1 MSLVKM
7 RNFLIFFICHLCYHD
22 INCETTKE
30 KDLVSN
36 SNNYTKETIEHKVEY
51 NSIIVTKDVSANLN
65 EDSERTKVISTSVLC
80 LVLICVIIGLIL
92 LSQVILHL
100 RNFIQFGIFPSVCE
114 KCWWETRYPNW
125 SMKYSYK

>member
-7 RNFLIFFICHLCYHD
+7 RNFLIFVICHLCYHD

-36 SNNYTKETIEHKVEY
+36 SHNYTKETIEHKVGY
-51 NSIIVTKDVSANLN
+51 NSIIVTKGVGAHFD
-65 EDSERTKVISTSVLC
+65 EDPEQTKDTSTSILC

-92 LSQVILHL
+92 LLQIILHL
-100 RNFIQFGIFPSVCE
+100 RNFIRFGILPSICE
-114 KCWWETRYPNW
+114 KCWWETRYPN
-125 SMKYSYK
+125 

>member
-7 RNFLIFFICHLCYHD
+7 RNFLIYFIYHLFYHD

-36 SNNYTKETIEHKVEY
+36 NHNYTKETLEHKVVY
-51 NSIIVTKDVSANLN
+51 NSTIVTKDVGANFD
-65 EDSERTKVISTSVLC
+65 EDSEKTKIMSTSVLC

-92 LSQVILHL
+92 LLQIILHL
-100 RNFIQFGIFPSVCE
+100 RNFIRFGIFPSICE
-114 KCWWETRYPNW
+114 KCWWETRYPN
-125 SMKYSYK
+125 